1 MFRERTFVSR
11 RPQGTEMN
19 DTCANK
25 EAAIEMAD
33 CLRHFHFVL
42 SSSFPFSFLIM
53 ARTRKKKKLHQ
64 QKDSWKVNQLILG
77 ASNFTS
83 FVSKTPMIPQRTGGT
98 GEAGSASFYTDDD
111 GVSVI
116 RDMEVR
122 KRSV

>member
-11 RPQGTEMN
+11 HPQGTEMN

-53 ARTRKKKKLHQ
+53 ARTRKKKLHQ

-77 ASNFTS
+77 ASHLTC